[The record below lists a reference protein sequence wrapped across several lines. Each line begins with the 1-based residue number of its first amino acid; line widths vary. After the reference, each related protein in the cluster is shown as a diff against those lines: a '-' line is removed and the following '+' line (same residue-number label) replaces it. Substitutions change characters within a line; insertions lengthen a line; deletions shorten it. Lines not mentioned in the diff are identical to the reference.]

1 MKKLGLLE
9 VSLFK
14 LVVSGS
20 TIRTL
25 LEQTWLTRSFKR
37 KNPAPGATAPTVQ
50 TVGRLRVPPA
60 PNRLGTWAYG
70 HVTSRVGKWWLN
82 RLKTVSTD
90 SRAPTR
96 GHM

>member
-20 TIRTL
+20 TIRTPL
-25 LEQTWLTRSFKR
+25 PQTWLTRSFKR
-37 KNPAPGATAPTVQ
+37 KNPVTIRNRATGANRRTVK
-50 TVGRLRVPPA
+50 GAPA

-70 HVTSRVGKWWLN
+70 T
-82 RLKTVSTD
+82 
-90 SRAPTR
+90 
-96 GHM
+96 